1 MSEEIKQ
8 LVGDFLVEQSKSETP
23 RSDKFGEALRHNW
36 IETPHWEDTAAC
48 HDLCKKIEGQLTR
61 AIDIANRIMDWDT
74 PADARKSCKDLS
86 DLKKEIQNNG

>member
-8 LVGDFLVEQSKSETP
+8 LVGDFLIEVSKS
-23 RSDKFGEALRHNW
+23 D
-36 IETPHWEDTAAC
+36 TPHTDRLIYPFGNVAINIVEHAKLMERQRD
-48 HDLCKKIEGQLTR
+48 R

-86 DLKKEIQNNG
+86 DLKKEINA

>member
-8 LVGDFLVEQSKSETP
+8 LVGDFLVEVSKSDTP
-23 RSDKFGEALRHNW
+23 CTDRLIYPDGNLAINIVEHARNM
-36 IETPHWEDTAAC
+36 ERQRD
-48 HDLCKKIEGQLTR
+48 R

-86 DLKKEIQNNG
+86 DLKKEINQ